1 MTFKDFVQKLSSA
14 LRGGASTDKFTRAL
28 FEAILTDD
36 GQDILDGYQPSSYKG
51 FYNGNTSITGIAKKV
66 NTYMDP
72 MEFSTYI
79 YTFPDASVENLCS
92 IFKNDIP
99 DIEYDNAG
107 DKLAELFITIIT
119 EAAGAKKK
127 KSAPKD
133 AKNIEDNLFG
143 AFSYVA
149 PELTAENAGSIFI
162 IDPALSAGL
171 DEGNEDEA
179 ETNPFQKYLNA
190 ASAYFSTKKT
200 LLYAEK
206 PHPFYDLYVCNDIR
220 YRGFRITGARDSKAE
235 KAISN
240 VTMDKLE
247 AESKYII
254 IQGTGGIGKSM
265 LLTHL
270 FLSSAAQTEETGCT
284 PLLLSLKDYKDTT
297 CGIVDFIWKSVKEYD
312 SEITPTSI
320 INALQ
325 QRQLILLL
333 DGLDEIQSSVKDS
346 FDKDLDALI
355 KSYPGNT
362 IVMTSRPVTS
372 FISYAKF
379 SLFDILELTKK
390 QAIELVEKLE
400 FWDTDGKSNFLEAL
414 DKTLYYSH
422 REFAS
427 NPLLLTIMLMT
438 YSSFGEVPA
447 KMHVFYS
454 KAYETMA
461 RLHDASKGSF
471 KRPLHAKLTPE
482 EFAKYFSQFC
492 ARTYKDEIL
501 EFDSMLFN
509 AYMKKVLKGA
519 APEHQNIAPRDFLLD
534 LTDNLCIM
542 YREGEHYYFIHRS
555 FQEYFAAVYFASEYD
570 SNLSKVGVFFENMKH
585 RSYTD
590 RTFDMLYDMIPEKIE
605 RFVFLPYLEKLIADC
620 SEKGAD
626 EYWEFLERM
635 YPYLTYEEG
644 NTGESFF
651 NEAELFLYRC
661 IIREKHLEAASDI
674 DNYGWP
680 KQIYDL
686 PTKFWV
692 EAYSEFLDYS
702 AYDRYPDP
710 EEIPEHILESTS
722 IVEEDELPY
731 RYSDYFGNP
740 NREGIS
746 IEIDIHEL
754 RKNPHRYIAL
764 RNHMEQP
771 EFPLLREYQSVKKY
785 YKMLKKRTQLEIE
798 SDDLF
803 DD

>member
-1 MTFKDFVQKLSSA
+1 MQFKEFVQKLSSA
-14 LRGGASTDKFTRAL
+14 LRGGASTDKFARAL

-36 GQDILDGYQPSSYKG
+36 GQDILDGYQMSSYKG
-51 FYNGNTSITGIAKKV
+51 FYNGNTSITGIAKKI

-72 MEFSTYI
+72 MEFSAYI
-79 YTFPDASVENLCS
+79 YTFPDAAVENLCA
-92 IFKNDIP
+92 IFENDIT

-107 DKLAELFITIIT
+107 DKLAELLMAIIT

-127 KSAPKD
+127 KSVPKD
-133 AKNIEDNLFG
+133 AKKIIDSPFG
-143 AFSYVA
+143 AFSNVA
-149 PELTAENAGSIFI
+149 PELTPENAGSVFFL
-162 IDPALSAGL
+162 DPVFSAEL
-171 DEGNEDEA
+171 NENNES
-179 ETNPFQKYLNA
+179 EEKINPFAKYLVA
-190 ASAYFSTKKT
+190 ATAYYSTKKT

-220 YRGFRITGARDSKAE
+220 YRKFRATGARDPKAE
-235 KAISN
+235 KTISN
-240 VTMDKLE
+240 ATMDKLE

-254 IQGTGGIGKSM
+254 IQGIGGIGKSM

-270 FLSSAAQTEETGCT
+270 FLSSAKQAEDTGRT

-297 CGIVDFIWKSVKEYD
+297 FGMVDFIWKSIKEYD
-312 SEITPTSI
+312 SEITQSSI
-320 INALQ
+320 VIALQ
-325 QRQLILLL
+325 HKQLILLL
-333 DGLDEIQSSVKDS
+333 DGLDEIQTSVRDS
-346 FDKDLDALI
+346 FDQDLDAFI

-362 IVMTSRPVTS
+362 IVMTSRPVYS

-379 SLFDILELTKK
+379 SLFDILELSKK
-390 QAIELVEKLE
+390 QAIELIEKLE
-400 FWDTDGKSNFLEAL
+400 FWDIDGKNSFLDAL
-414 DKTLYYSH
+414 NNTLYSTH

-471 KRPLHAKLTPE
+471 KRPLHTKLTPE
-482 EFAKYFSQFC
+482 EFSKYFSQFC
-492 ARTYKDEIL
+492 ARTYKDEVL
-501 EFDSMLFN
+501 EFDAMLFN

-519 APEHQNIAPRDFLLD
+519 LPEHQNIAPRDFLLD

-542 YREGEHYYFIHRS
+542 YREGEQYYFIHRS

-570 SNLSKVGVFFENMKH
+570 ANLGKVGSFFEKMKN
-585 RSYTD
+585 RSYSD

-605 RFVFLPYLEKLIADC
+605 RFVFLPYLEELIKSC
-620 SEKGAD
+620 KEKRND
-626 EYWEFLERM
+626 EYWEFLEKM
-635 YPYLTYEEG
+635 YPYLVYEEG

-651 NEAELFLYRC
+651 NEAESFLYRC
-661 IIREKHLEAASDI
+661 IIREKHLEAASHI
-674 DNYGWP
+674 DDYGWP

-686 PTKFWV
+686 PTKIWV
-692 EAYSEFLDYS
+692 EAYSEFLEYG
-702 AYDRYPDP
+702 AYDKYPDP
-710 EEIPEHILESTS
+710 ESIPENILESTS
-722 IVEEDELPY
+722 IVGEDELPY
-731 RYSDYFGNP
+731 RYTDYFGQP
-740 NREGIS
+740 EQEGLTV
-746 IEIDIHEL
+746 EIDIYEL

-764 RNHMEQP
+764 RRHMEQP
-771 EFPLLREYQSVKKY
+771 EFPILREYQNVKEY
-785 YKMLKKRTQLEIE
+785 YDILKKRTQLEIE